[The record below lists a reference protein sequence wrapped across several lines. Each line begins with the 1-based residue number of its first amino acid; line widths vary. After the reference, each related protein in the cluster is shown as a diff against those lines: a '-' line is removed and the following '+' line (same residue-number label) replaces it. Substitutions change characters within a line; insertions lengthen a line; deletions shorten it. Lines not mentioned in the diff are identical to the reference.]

1 MPPGPALRYART
13 NRNRFVSELKQLIRF
28 PTVSSQPKHTPDIK
42 RCAQWLAAHLHS
54 IGMRTVR
61 IFGGDHPIVYAASRF
76 EPRRPTVLIY
86 GHYDAQPPDPLHE
99 WHSPPFEPAVR
110 GNYIFGR
117 GACDDKGQMFVHV
130 KALEAYLRTQRKLP
144 VNVKCLF
151 EGEEEIGSPKL
162 KRFLVRNRIPLAAD
176 VAVISDM
183 PIPAPDRPAIT
194 YALRGGLSL
203 ELEIMGPRRDLH
215 SGLFGGAIHNP
226 LQALCEILA
235 SFHHRDGRIA
245 IPGVYDRVRAWGNRE
260 RDYMRKTGPSDRQLL
275 RDAQNDHPW
284 GEPRYS
290 LYERTTLRPALTI
303 NGITGGYQ
311 GPGGKGVIPARAIA
325 KLSFRLVPD
334 QDPVEIERLVRE
346 HIARICPVTVRANL
360 RTLSR
365 SNSALVDRSHPALRA
380 AFLAYRKGFGQT
392 PRFLRCGGTI
402 PIVNTMQETLGIP
415 TVLMGF
421 ALPDDHIHGP
431 NERFYLPNF
440 FNGIDTSIWFLSAV
454 GEGRRHAADFAAGRT
469 AHDY

>member
-1 MPPGPALRYART
+1 VPPARALRYARAHQG
-13 NRNRFVSELKQLIRF
+13 RFVSELKDFIRF
-28 PTVSSQPKHTPDIK
+28 PTVSSQPKHAPDIK
-42 RCAQWLAAHLHS
+42 RCAQWLAAHLS
-54 IGMRTVR
+54 KIGLKTVR
-61 IFGGDHPIVYAASRF
+61 TFGDDHPIVYAASQHV
-76 EPRRPTVLIY
+76 PRRPTVLIY
-86 GHYDAQPPDPLHE
+86 GHYDVQPPDPLHE

-130 KALEAYLRTQRKLP
+130 KAIESYLRTRGKLP

-151 EGEEEIGSPKL
+151 EGEEEIGSPRL
-162 KRFLVRNRIPLAAD
+162 KRFLVRNRVPLSAD
-176 VAVISDM
+176 VAVMSDM

-203 ELEIMGPRRDLH
+203 ELEVTGPQRDLH

-226 LQALCEILA
+226 LQALCEIVA
-235 SFHHRDGRIA
+235 SFHDRDGRVA
-245 IPGVYDRVRAWGNRE
+245 IPGFYDRVRPWGSRE
-260 RDYMRKTGPSDRQLL
+260 REYMRRTGPSDAQVL
-275 RDAQNDHPW
+275 RDAQDEQAW
-284 GEPRYS
+284 GEPGYS

-303 NGITGGYQ
+303 NGLSGGYQ
-311 GPGGKGVIPARAIA
+311 GPGGKGVIPARALA

-334 QDPVEIERLVRE
+334 QDPVEVERQVRGHVE
-346 HIARICPVTVRANL
+346 QVCPPTVHTRV
-360 RTLSR
+360 RTLSH

-380 AFLAYRKGFGQT
+380 AFLAYRKGFGQA

-402 PIVNTMQETLGIP
+402 PIVNTIQETLSIP

-440 FNGIDTSIWFLSAV
+440 FNGIDASLWFLSLVGAGPRRAV
-454 GEGRRHAADFAAGRT
+454 ETAEGRT